1 MNLHCMLLE
10 REAAGRP
17 VTVGLIAHLNHAD
30 RQLAALLMEAVQA
43 GLSGAEWDALLARIA
58 TP

>member
-1 MNLHCMLLE
+1 
-10 REAAGRP
+10 

-30 RQLAALLMEAVQA
+30 RHLAALLMEAVQT
-43 GLSGAEWDALLARIA
+43 GLSGAEWDALLARVA